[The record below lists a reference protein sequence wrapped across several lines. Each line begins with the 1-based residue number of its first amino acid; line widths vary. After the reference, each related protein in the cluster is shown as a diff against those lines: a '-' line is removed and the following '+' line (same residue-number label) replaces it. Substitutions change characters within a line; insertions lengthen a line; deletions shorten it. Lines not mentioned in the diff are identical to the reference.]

1 MDVIQ
6 PPPDDIPENGRRRF
20 LGTLT
25 GFLGAV
31 IGAIL
36 GVPLVGSFAGPLL
49 ARKEPLW
56 VSLGPVPEQFGTPQK
71 CTYRYVRVDGWMEK
85 TIYGT
90 AYVIKSG
97 EQIRVLS
104 NICTHLGCGVRWDQ
118 DQNAFLCPCHN
129 GKFDI
134 QGRPIAGPP
143 PRPLTEY
150 ECRVV
155 DGKLEIKMESA

>member
-1 MDVIQ
+1 
-6 PPPDDIPENGRRRF
+6 
-20 LGTLT
+20 
-25 GFLGAV
+25 
-31 IGAIL
+31 
-36 GVPLVGSFAGPLL
+36 
-49 ARKEPLW
+49 
-56 VSLGPVPEQFGTPQK
+56 
-71 CTYRYVRVDGWMEK
+71 MEK